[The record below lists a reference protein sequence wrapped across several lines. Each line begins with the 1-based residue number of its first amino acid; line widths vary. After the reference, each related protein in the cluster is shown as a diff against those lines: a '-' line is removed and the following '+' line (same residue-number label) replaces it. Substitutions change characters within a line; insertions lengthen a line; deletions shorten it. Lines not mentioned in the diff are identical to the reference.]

1 MISKLT
7 FHNIRIAW
15 RNLLKYK
22 VQNII
27 AVLCLTVGLVCF
39 SVSFII
45 AQRALE
51 RRLRGDGN
59 PRRQYVSIYDTK
71 GDSVVYVG
79 PKTLKRISDKHLSS
93 IDHIDLDYGLV
104 LLAGRFYDL
113 EGHQHLLSTYIKLIS
128 PERLHDLGLRSAIT
142 GKRIPVLKPGDVL
155 MTKGMQERTF
165 GLDVNPV
172 GFTTDEVKQYM
183 GIGDVEPYTIY
194 NELQDTVPAYGKI
207 IDVVDTGDWML
218 TENYLLV
225 VTDLCQEFE
234 NSKCPRPWLNYQ
246 KRFSFILAK
255 DKTAND
261 LLKELHEAFPEYEVS
276 IEESKGLRTD
286 ILTITGLMVIL
297 SSILL
302 IGLFGF
308 LKMQIQLFRLRQ
320 REMGLRQCM
329 GAQRGQLMSLMMWE
343 VAIVF
348 FFVTLLTLGL
358 TYLLAAYA
366 LPIILKIAPELS
378 FNMPLTYTT
387 ELWIC
392 LVVFLLTIVITLLS
406 VRQVVTK
413 PLNEVVGRSHRTSTK
428 GRNLLISLQM
438 VFSLTFLLWA
448 SIFSIALF
456 NKAEE
461 LPKPV
466 NKDEFRNCIVSNMH
480 EWSISVLDSLPYYQH
495 VANFTSMVTLPL
507 RHDLKDGEMPPGRH
521 WEQKDEETNQ
531 RFYTYQ
537 ALMTDEHLFEM
548 LDLDVQP
555 TATREEILR
564 KDMIPIYVPK
574 ERAAQLR
581 EKLGIKKL
589 SPSGERGRMIE
600 KDKEAE
606 CVGYFKGKMFTSLM
620 WNDFHPVFLY
630 VTERSYFTNH
640 QYIDFRVPDD
650 FNDANSGW
658 SLHHYV
664 IVQSKAGQYDAAMKE
679 MKAGFKD
686 LGQYTLSRPPLDR
699 LYDVCFKDLRMA
711 EMAMQILAILNAI
724 ALLCIVLTL
733 FSSVSLDVRGRQKE
747 VAIRKAHGAS
757 QGQII
762 WLFGRGYV
770 YCLLISSVIS
780 LLLFYG
786 INILFAGKL
795 VYADTDEM
803 FKFSALPALFSIG
816 AIALITL
823 LTVGYK
829 IYKVSKLEPASIIKK
844 E

>member
-15 RNLLKYK
+15 RNLMKYK

-27 AVLCLTVGLVCF
+27 SVLCLAVGLVCF
-39 SVSFII
+39 SVGFII

-59 PRRQYVSIYDTK
+59 PRRQYACIYDTK

-79 PKTLKRISDKHLSS
+79 PKTLKRINDKHLSS
-93 IDHIDLDYGLV
+93 IDHIELDYSLV
-104 LLAGRFYDL
+104 LYAGRFFDL
-113 EGHQHLLSTYIKLIS
+113 EGKKHTVTTYLKLIT
-128 PERLHDLGLRSAIT
+128 PERLHDLGVRSAIT
-142 GKRIPVLKPGDVL
+142 GKRIPVLKPGDIL

-165 GLDVNPV
+165 GLDVNPI
-172 GFTTDEVKQYM
+172 GYATD
-183 GIGDVEPYTIY
+183 DVREHMFSDNRTRTIY
-194 NELQDTVPAYGKI
+194 SEPQDTTTAYGKI

-225 VTDLCQEFE
+225 VTDLLQEF
-234 NSKCPRPWLNYQ
+234 NNRPRPWHNYE
-246 KRFSFILAK
+246 KKFSFILAK
-255 DKTAND
+255 GKTTDD
-261 LLKELHEAFPEYEVS
+261 LLKELYEAFPEYEVS
-276 IEESKGLRTD
+276 IEGSKGLRTD
-286 ILTITGLMVIL
+286 ILTIIGLMTIL

-392 LVVFLLTIVITLLS
+392 LVVFLLTIVIALLS

-438 VFSLTFLLWA
+438 VFCITFLLWA

-466 NKDEFRNCIVSNMH
+466 NKDEFRNCIVSDMH
-480 EWSISVLDSLPYYQH
+480 EWNIMLLDSLPYYQH
-495 VANFTSMVTLPL
+495 VTNFTSVVTLPL
-507 RHDLKDGEMPPGRH
+507 RQDLKDGEMPPGRH
-521 WEQKDEETNQ
+521 WEQKDKETNQ

-537 ALMTDEHLFEM
+537 ALLTDEHLFEM

-555 TATREEILR
+555 TATKEEIVNM
-564 KDMIPIYVPK
+564 DMIPIYVAT

-581 EKLGIKKL
+581 EKLGVK
-589 SPSGERGRMIE
+589 SPTNPKTRIIE
-600 KDKEAE
+600 KGKEAE
-606 CVGYFKGKMFTSLM
+606 CVGYFRGKMFTSLT
-620 WNDFHPVFLY
+620 WDDFAPVFLY
-630 VTERSYFTNH
+630 VTERSYFADYR
-640 QYIDFRVPDD
+640 YIDFRVPDD
-650 FNDANSGW
+650 YEDANTGW

-664 IVQSKAGQYDAAMKE
+664 LVQSKAGQYDAAVKE
-679 MKAGFKD
+679 LTAGFKE
-686 LGQYTLSRPPLDR
+686 LGVYTVSKPPLDR

-816 AIALITL
+816 VVALVTL